1 VKIDGEG
8 WGSQERSTLLLGLL
22 DAVAQGS
29 LEASLF
35 VRCVKDMEYF
45 NGTKSYYELGDI
57 LWMTWLLHGL
67 GNSCSEEEKQGAGE
81 RLVEAAVNLVQ
92 EGLLSRQILMELS
105 DGDFMEAAGLVNSYK
120 DGWRKREI
128 RLNTRNVYAQR
139 KYNLLRE
146 ESEGYS
152 KVITLLNQSGAA
164 KVSDDIMERILTEL
178 KSLIGYFDLDPNRV
192 SSLILDAFAAQPH
205 NIAFISLIKG
215 FGVYKCVEFLK
226 FRFSSGDGMD
236 VGVFKASALMVK
248 SGLVSLEDIVG
259 HLQPGDQEYAALVT
273 ARDVHLKTSV
283 GKIGI
288 ISLTS
293 SDNAE
298 DGQALRK
305 SGQTAKTII
314 LDTRSYRK
322 ILASH
327 YDVSESGDAE
337 SGKNSESMVDQR
349 LEFLAELLACN
360 AWDEALLF
368 CKYLQKMGMTDIAAH
383 DRIGR
388 YLCRVLVE
396 EIDNNSSEISDKAS
410 EALCLVGC
418 HLHFD
423 LRALRRVLGVVS
435 RMYSA
440 DPDRAQ
446 SILLETVLPAYNLV
460 PSNVELSTAFWNDLL
475 SKLPYTERFC
485 LYAEFEDVVK
495 RSPLLQ
501 ASEKLAETE
510 IRRILR
516 RVTAPTNK
524 KEAKLTMRP
533 IARLL
538 AKISHANPFVI
549 CRQLLRQV
557 MGMPGMVLSISES
570 LKYLTPLTFD
580 VLTFTI
586 LKQLSSGKRK
596 LKEDGVNLEEWFQWL
611 ALFTGVVCRNQHG
624 MEVTSLVQYIVN
636 QLKGSD
642 SMDLLVLREIIS
654 TMTRISPTVDV
665 SNQQLD
671 ALAGSDALIQYV
683 IGQEEGGRES
693 GGKKDTTRA
702 TSRLVTALK
711 QGCQNDHLL
720 LPLLILLAQQ
730 RKLIA
735 LHPPSKHLKLAA
747 ELVDKCEEVTM
758 QYIEFLQKSL
768 PETEYAT
775 TMPSIE
781 ELMMEYKIDP
791 EIVLQIHRPMLRKV
805 TPCALLNGDNQ
816 DEEGEIDTDHAGAEE
831 GQQDHAPISADWVSV
846 QQLLTNLAPA
856 DGFVGMSWE
865 MFVCFWAYE
874 LSDLCVP
881 VERYDSVLKQV
892 ELSRRN
898 LQDDIAAKRDMPKGG
913 HWGSTSGG
921 AHITA
926 PQVDIGALKSELASL
941 DALVQVL
948 PSDLGEQRRNATAVA
963 WIFQQSSASWYAL
976 FLCFLYMI

>member
-1 VKIDGEG
+1 MNIDGEA
-8 WGSQERSTLLLGLL
+8 WGSRERSTLLLGLL
-22 DAVAQGS
+22 DGVAQGS
-29 LEASLF
+29 LQASLF
-35 VRCVKDMEYF
+35 VRCLKDMKYF
-45 NGTKSYYELGDI
+45 NDSKSYYELGDI
-57 LWMTWLLHGL
+57 VWMTWLLHGL
-67 GNSCSEEEKQGAGE
+67 GSNRSAEERQSAGE
-81 RLVEAAVNLVQ
+81 RLVEAAVNMVQ
-92 EGLLSRQILMELS
+92 EGLLLRQILMESS

-164 KVSDDIMERILTEL
+164 KVSDEIMERILTEL

-192 SSLILDAFAAQPH
+192 SSLILDAFAAHPD
-205 NIAFISLIKG
+205 NTAFVTLVKG

-226 FRFSSGDGMD
+226 FRFASGDGMHE
-236 VGVFKASALMVK
+236 GVFKSSALMVK
-248 SGLVSLEDIVG
+248 SGLVSLEDTVG
-259 HLQPGDQEYAALVT
+259 QLQPGDEEYTALIQ
-273 ARDVHLKTSV
+273 ARDVHLKQSV

-288 ISLTS
+288 ISLAS
-293 SDNAE
+293 SEQAE
-298 DGQALRK
+298 DGHALRK
-305 SGQTAKTII
+305 SGQTAKTIT

-322 ILASH
+322 ILVSH
-327 YDVSESGDAE
+327 YGVSQSGDAG
-337 SGKNSESMVDQR
+337 SAKNSDSTVDQR

-360 AWDEALLF
+360 AWEEALLF
-368 CKYLQKMGMTDIAAH
+368 CKYLKKLGMVDIAAH

-388 YLCRVLVE
+388 CLCRVIVE
-396 EIDNNSSEISDKAS
+396 EIEENSSEISDKAL
-410 EALCLVGC
+410 EALSLVGC

-435 RMYSA
+435 RMYST
-440 DPDRAQ
+440 DPERAQ
-446 SILLETVLPAYNLV
+446 SILLETVLPAYNLI
-460 PSNVELSTAFWNDLL
+460 PANVELSTAFWRDLL
-475 SKLPYTERFC
+475 AKLPYTERFC

-524 KEAKLTMRP
+524 KEAKITMRP

-624 MEVTSLVQYIVN
+624 MEVTSLVQYVVN
-636 QLKGSD
+636 QLKGSE

-693 GGKKDTTRA
+693 GGKKDTVRA
-702 TSRLVTALK
+702 TSRLVSALK
-711 QGCQNDHLL
+711 QGSQNNHLL

-768 PETEYAT
+768 PEAEYIA

-781 ELMMEYKIDP
+781 DLMMEYKIDP

-805 TPCALLNGDNQ
+805 APCALSDGECQ
-816 DEEGEIDTDHAGAEE
+816 DEEGEIDTEHDGAEE
-831 GQQDHAPISADWVSV
+831 GQRDHAPASTDWASV
-846 QQLLTNLAPA
+846 RQLMTKLAPG

-874 LSDLCVP
+874 LSDLSVP

-892 ELSRRN
+892 DLSRRN
-898 LQDDIAAKRDMPKGG
+898 LQDDIAAKRDIPKGG
-913 HWGSTSGG
+913 HWGSNGGG
-921 AHITA
+921 AHMAT
-926 PQVDIGALKSELASL
+926 PQVDVAALKAELASL
-941 DALVQVL
+941 DALGQVL
-948 PSDLGEQRRNATAVA
+948 PTDLEEQRRNATAVA
-963 WIFQQSSASWYAL
+963 WIFKQSSASWYVL
-976 FLCFLYMI
+976 F